1 MILESFGI
9 DIVAFDNSVDPFIPE
24 MWANESLLILEN
36 NMVMANMV
44 HRDFDNVVANYGD
57 TVNTRKPGEF
67 TAVRKTN
74 ADSVTIQDATA
85 TNVPV
90 VLNQWVHV
98 SFIIKDGE
106 RTMSFKD
113 LVEIYLQPGML
124 AQAQFL
130 DQVLCG
136 QTGRFLAN
144 TVGEFGGLTSTTAKD
159 QILDVRQKLNDN
171 KAWTSGRNFVWTSA
185 GETAILKNDAF
196 TSADKVGDGGEA
208 FREAE
213 IGRKLGFRHFMDQNQ
228 PYAHTGINTSAVGAV
243 NNVGGYAAGTT
254 TLVTDGAGLSAANI
268 AIGDWISVAGDASPQ
283 QVTSLTGGPPYTG
296 IVITPGLRSAVLD
309 DAVITVL
316 KRGAINL
323 VAGYAAGYAKPL
335 TVNGFTVAPQAGQ
348 FVTFAAQTH
357 VYMVMSATTTS
368 ITLDRPL
375 EAALSN
381 SDTVHLLPEGQYNF
395 AFHRNALTLVVRPI
409 ELPMQGVGARA
420 GRATYNNM
428 SMRAVITY
436 DGNKQGH
443 LVTLDMLYGVQVLDV
458 NLGAVLL
465 G

>member
-1 MILESFGI
+1 MILESLVL
-9 DIVAFDNSVDPFIPE
+9 DIVAFDNSIDPFIPE

-36 NMVMANMV
+36 NMVMANLI

-74 ADSVTIQDATA
+74 ADSVTVQDATS

-144 TVGEFGGLTSTTAKD
+144 TVGGFGGLTSSTAKD
-159 QILDVRQKLNDN
+159 QILDTRQKLNDN
-171 KAWTSGRNFVWTSA
+171 KAWTSGRNFVWSSA

-196 TSADKVGDGGEA
+196 TSAEKVGDGGEA

-228 PYAHTGINTSAVGAV
+228 PYAHTGINTSAVGAINGGNLTAGSTVLTV
-243 NNVGGYAAGTT
+243 N
-254 TLVTDGAGLSAANI
+254 GAGLSAANI
-268 AIGDWISVAGDASPQ
+268 AIGDWIKIAGDDTPQ
-283 QVTSLTGGPPYTG
+283 QVTALTGGPPYTG
-296 IVITPGLRSAVLD
+296 MTITPGLRSAVVTT
-309 DAVITVL
+309 AVITVL
-316 KRGAINL
+316 TRGAINL
-323 VAGYAAGYAKPL
+323 SGGYAAGYAKPL
-335 TVNGFTVAPQAGQ
+335 TVNGFTVAPQVGQ
-348 FVTFAAQTH
+348 FVSFAAQTA
-357 VYMVMSATTTS
+357 VYMVISATTTS

-375 EAALSN
+375 DVALSN